1 MSSYQGCK
9 YTRNPHCN
17 LISGEVSERLLVF
30 FSFWKLETIAEL
42 NPEKRSVQL
51 ANLDSFSIR
60 DAYYEIQST
69 LDSLKENLLRED
81 DNTEEF
87 IEITKE
93 LEDDLECL
101 YGQIDEAMAES
112 GGGGD
117 DDAMDTN
124 QGTNH
129 VLPLAFPLNVELYTT
144 ALLTIFDQ
152 EESMWGEL
160 KEEAEELLV
169 VFKFWRPFL
178 NISDV
183 MHQIAM
189 VRCYFIVYMQC
200 INAGEETER
209 APDALIAFE
218 GAVAELA
225 KISATVTPTD
235 ESTRYEL
242 AVKMDIL
249 KTLETRLLNYH
260 QSFEEED
267 MSSVRGEFDVYVAM
281 KAGMAGL
288 TRKAQQKVCEGEA
301 VRFIR
306 SSANKFYS
314 RLSKAVDQE
323 TALGAVGGA
332 DDANPMDEDEDDGPV
347 AGMRDLADYLAEEGL
362 LKVVMVAK
370 LFKAYHKKAGTAAVM
385 ALTAEYQKDIDARL
399 APFTEVTEDVANLL
413 NATRNLLNTLTELC
427 AYTSNPRRNMISGCF

>member
-1 MSSYQGCK
+1 M
-9 YTRNPHCN
+9 
-17 LISGEVSERLLVF
+17 
-30 FSFWKLETIAEL
+30 
-42 NPEKRSVQL
+42 
-51 ANLDSFSIR
+51 DSFSIR

-69 LDSLKENLLRED
+69 LDSLKEVLLRED

-101 YGQIDEAMAES
+101 YGQIDEAMAET

-117 DDAMDTN
+117 DDAEHTN

-178 NISDV
+178 NVSDV

-218 GAVAELA
+218 GAVAELT
-225 KISATVTPTD
+225 KISATV
-235 ESTRYEL
+235 
-242 AVKMDIL
+242 
-249 KTLETRLLNYH
+249 
-260 QSFEEED
+260 
-267 MSSVRGEFDVYVAM
+267 
-281 KAGMAGL
+281 
-288 TRKAQQKVCEGEA
+288 
-301 VRFIR
+301 
-306 SSANKFYS
+306 
-314 RLSKAVDQE
+314 
-323 TALGAVGGA
+323 
-332 DDANPMDEDEDDGPV
+332 
-347 AGMRDLADYLAEEGL
+347 
-362 LKVVMVAK
+362 
-370 LFKAYHKKAGTAAVM
+370 
-385 ALTAEYQKDIDARL
+385 
-399 APFTEVTEDVANLL
+399 
-413 NATRNLLNTLTELC
+413 
-427 AYTSNPRRNMISGCF
+427 SNPHLNCT